1 MPRFWKRLVDSIPRE
16 SKNLVWRVPLILVIT
31 LLSFA
36 IFLPFRDTPYAI
48 RVVEDTYDEKGR
60 VIAEERKVLDYS
72 SPDLGGRDIEDW
84 KALAA
89 RVKSEADSGKP
100 SPGSRIWALL
110 PEHIRADLAA
120 AAEGKCLTAE
130 RKAKILA
137 ALNTLVRSREFFEP
151 KSFRGIP
158 LSPEATDLVK
168 LNRQTM
174 PEDEVELMNRL
185 ALEAAFPP
193 YLARYSSGSALL
205 RVEDILDWPALC
217 ARLVSESEAES
228 PSPGKRIWKL
238 LPENVRGLVREAA
251 RAKAIRD
258 VLNRIV
264 GNREFY
270 DAKAFEGIA
279 LSDEAARLLA
289 YDRKELSEG
298 EVQRLNRLLLES
310 AYPDLIAPSATP
322 RVINRWVW
330 LTTPFHYRVEREL
343 SSEYL
348 DPKGR
353 RKERVLLVISRG
365 LNLGLDLRGGTEL
378 VYSIPALS
386 GEGGEQVNAEQVKEI
401 IQRRI
406 DAYGLR
412 ECRLQVQGDRNI
424 LVQLPGQEAAALDT
438 IKRIIKESGRLE
450 FRLVLSKDSDL
461 HKEYLKTGKVPPGY
475 REYELRSLKEEGV
488 VKETILVSDKVE
500 MTGEYIR
507 STRVITSGTA
517 RSLGPAVGLSFT
529 PQGVHR
535 FAQITGENVGERLA
549 IILNTQRVGD
559 EIIRDGICYSA
570 PVIRTRIYGDAVIEG
585 DFTLS
590 EAHALR
596 SVLMAGSFPVTLRL
610 EQETTVGP
618 SLGPALISKGVR
630 ATVIALVAVVVFM
643 AAYYWVAGAIA
654 NLALM
659 LNILIIVAVM
669 ILFDATL
676 TMPGI
681 AGLLLTVGMSVD
693 ANVLIFERVREEQK
707 GAADKPLRLAI
718 RDGYARAFWTIF
730 DANLTTLLTAIILY
744 WRGTGP
750 VKGFAIVLSIGILT
764 SMFTA
769 LVVTRTVFDILTWRR
784 VLNRLRMLQLISE
797 PKIGFMRLRS
807 RALIASL
814 ALIVVGVG
822 VLLARGDAN
831 WDIDFRGGTL
841 LHLVFRKE
849 MDADELARRLHK
861 AGPEFA
867 DVEVQSLASS
877 AEPGATATVGRRA
890 YEFEVRVPYLAEV
903 MVRPPK
909 TIPAP
914 TEGTLPIALE
924 LHQPHTAAQLDKALK
939 DARVFGYV
947 VEPQEA
953 NPDGP
958 TTRFTVTAPLIDAQK
973 ARAELEKGL
982 ASLKPA
988 DKQSPFAAFKPGK
1001 PKINFRTETAVE
1013 IDRQVDV
1020 GEMQQA
1026 LQATGGHWSIE
1037 ATGKKEG
1044 DERLFTYRVRS
1055 SLADPAETRARI
1067 EKAFASH
1074 GLRAKVME
1082 VFNEELA
1089 PTDPIPRVAKVGPAV
1104 AFQMLIWAGVAI
1116 AAASVIIIAYVWLRF
1131 ERFKY
1136 GAAAVVALL
1145 HDVLITMGVLAILG
1159 RKFNLPIV
1167 AALLTIIGYSIND
1180 TIVVFDR
1187 IRENLRRQRQRDVDA
1202 GIIDMS
1208 INQVLGRTLLTSLTT
1223 LLAVLSLFLFAGG
1236 VIQDFSLA
1244 LLVGVVVG
1252 TYSSVFIASPLLILH
1267 QERVEK
1273 RLRRGTKR

>member
-1 MPRFWKRLVDSIPRE
+1 MPRFWTRLVDSLPRE
-16 SKNLVWRVPLILVIT
+16 SKNLVWRVPLIIVIT
-31 LLSFA
+31 LLSLA

-48 RVVEDTYDEKGR
+48 RVVQDTYDEKGR
-60 VIAEERKVLDYS
+60 VVPEERKVLPYT
-72 SPDLGGRDIEDW
+72 SPDLGGRDVKDW
-84 KALAA
+84 QALAA
-89 RVKSEADSGKP
+89 KIKAQADSGKP
-100 SPGSRIWALL
+100 SPGARLWKLL
-110 PEHIRADLAA
+110 PDHVRPDLEA
-120 AAEGKCLTAE
+120 AAEGKALTAE
-130 RKAKILA
+130 RKKKILDA
-137 ALNTLVRSREFFEP
+137 FNALVRRRDFYVP
-151 KSFRGIP
+151 KFFRGLA
-158 LSPEATDLVK
+158 LSPEATDLIK
-168 LNRQTM
+168 LNRETM
-174 PEDEVELMNRL
+174 PDYEVELMNRL
-185 ALEAAFPP
+185 VLEAAFPP

-217 ARLVSESEAES
+217 ARLVSEAEAGD
-228 PSPGKRIWKL
+228 PSPGNRIWTL
-238 LPENVRGLVREAA
+238 LPKDIRTLVRDGA

-258 VLNRIV
+258 ALNHIIASRDL
-264 GNREFY
+264 Y
-270 DAKAFEGIA
+270 DQKAFERVALPDEATRLVARGVKD
-279 LSDEAARLLA
+279 LSD
-289 YDRKELSEG
+289 D

-310 AYPDLIAPSATP
+310 AYPDLIAKSAVP

-348 DPKGR
+348 DARGR

-378 VYSIPALS
+378 IYSIPALP
-386 GEGGEQVNAEQVKEI
+386 GEGAEQVSAEQVKEI

-424 LVQLPGQEAAALDT
+424 LVQLPGQEAAALET

-450 FRLVLSKDSDL
+450 FRLVLNKNSDL
-461 HKEYLKTGKVPPGY
+461 YKEYEKTGKVPPGY

-488 VKETILVSDKVE
+488 VKETLLVSDKVE
-500 MTGEYIR
+500 MTGDYIR
-507 STRVITSGTA
+507 STRVITSGTG

-529 PQGVHR
+529 PEGVHR
-535 FAQITGENVGERLA
+535 FAQVTGENVGERLA

-559 EIIRDGICYSA
+559 EIIKDGICYSA
-570 PVIRTRIYGDAVIEG
+570 PVIKTRIYGDAVIEG
-585 DFTLS
+585 DFTLR

-630 ATVIALVAVVVFM
+630 ATVIALAAVVIFM
-643 AAYYWVAGAIA
+643 AVYYWVAGAIA
-654 NLALM
+654 NVALL
-659 LNILIIVAVM
+659 LNILIIVAIM

-693 ANVLIFERVREEQK
+693 ANVLIFERIREEQR

-718 RDGYARAFWTIF
+718 RDGYSRAFWTIF
-730 DANLTTLLTAIILY
+730 DANLTTLLTAVILY

-769 LVVTRTVFDILTWRR
+769 LVVTRVIFDILTWRR
-784 VLNRLRMLQLISE
+784 VLTRLRMLQIVRD
-797 PKIGFMRLRS
+797 PKIGFMRLRN
-807 RALIASL
+807 RALATSL
-814 ALIVVGVG
+814 ALIVIGMAVFI
-822 VLLARGDAN
+822 ARGDAN

-849 MDADELARRLHK
+849 MDADELARRLRG

-877 AEPGATATVGRRA
+877 AEPGAAATVGRRA
-890 YEFEVRVPYLAEV
+890 FEFEVRVPYLAEV
-903 MVRPPK
+903 TVRPPK

-914 TEGTLPIALE
+914 TEGTLPITIQ
-924 LHQPHTAAQLDKALK
+924 LHSPHTAAELDKALK
-939 DARVFGYV
+939 DAKVFGYV
-947 VEPQEA
+947 VKA
-953 NPDGP
+953 KGDSPDRP
-958 TTRFTVTAPLIDAQK
+958 TTTFAITAPVISAEK
-973 ARAELEKGL
+973 ARAELQKGL
-982 ASLKPA
+982 AALKPE
-988 DKQSPFAAFKPGK
+988 DKDTPFAKFEPGK
-1001 PKINFRTETAVE
+1001 PQINFRTETDVE

-1020 GEMQQA
+1020 AEMQRA
-1026 LQATGGHWSIE
+1026 LEATGGHWSIE
-1037 ATGKKEG
+1037 ATGKKPG
-1044 DERLFTYRVRS
+1044 DERLFTYHVRS
-1055 SLADPAETRARI
+1055 SLAEPAEMRARI

-1082 VFNEELA
+1082 IFKDELA
-1089 PTDPIPRVAKVGPAV
+1089 PKDPIPRVAKVGPAV

-1136 GAAAVVALL
+1136 GGAAVVALI
-1145 HDVLITMGVLAILG
+1145 HDVLITMGALAILG

-1187 IRENLRRQRQRDVDA
+1187 IRENLRRHRQRDVDA
-1202 GIIDMS
+1202 KIIDLS
-1208 INQVLGRTLLTSLTT
+1208 INQVLGRTILTSLTT

-1244 LLVGVVVG
+1244 LLIGVVVG
-1252 TYSSVFIASPLLILH
+1252 TYSSIFIASPLLILH
-1267 QERVEK
+1267 QEKVEK
-1273 RLRRGTKR
+1273 RLRRG